1 MRTIPR
7 EKLLR
12 KLAAALTDG
21 KMLKKTLYQV
31 AAMFVMLKDPAV
43 PAMAKAEVVGALL
56 YLLNP
61 LDLIPDLLPMGLVDD
76 IALLGLAWNHVQI
89 HITDEHRAKAKQ
101 FVLDILGE
109 LNLTREIAP

>member
-1 MRTIPR
+1 MGKIPQ

-12 KLAAALTDG
+12 KLSSALTNG
-21 KMLKKTLYQV
+21 KMMKGTLYQV

-89 HITDEHRAKAKQ
+89 HITDGHREKAKR
-101 FVLDILGE
+101 FVLNILGE
-109 LNLTREIAP
+109 LDLTKEIAP